1 MRKDQNLQNVNGM
14 NYFRIK
20 IVMFIFDRK
29 DKK

>member
-1 MRKDQNLQNVNGM
+1 MRKDQNLQNVTGM
-14 NYFRIK
+14 NYFRIN